1 MTKKF
6 DKVDVVIVGVGWAG
20 GIISAEMAKA
30 GKKVVALERGKHK
43 ERSDYIGVKDE
54 LKWDNRHQIMQNL
67 SSETITSRSNLDE
80 TALPVRTRA
89 NMQIGTDLGGGSVH
103 WAGATYRYWPYD
115 FEIRSKT
122 IERYGEDKIPK
133 DMNLQDWG
141 ITYEE
146 MEKYYDKWEK
156 TAGISGEQDPLA
168 PERKNEWPNPPL
180 KETAALKLFKDATTN
195 LGLNPFQIAAGNM
208 SKQYENPDGQTLN
221 ACMYCSFCTR
231 HGCDFS
237 AKADPLA
244 TVIPT
249 ALEHDNFELRTGAYV
264 RRVLYNE
271 NDSKAKG
278 VIYVDE
284 RTGAEFEQP
293 ADVVVLSAFSFTNN
307 RLLMLSNIGK
317 QYDPETREGVIGRN
331 FNGQYNSAF
340 KGARGFF
347 KDKRFNL
354 YMGAGALG
362 AAVNDYAADNF
373 DHSDLNFIGGGAIE
387 IRQYGDGAI
396 KSSNIVPKDSPRWG
410 KKYKEDSL
418 FYAYRSL
425 AIWYTATVMSYWH
438 NYLDLDP
445 TYKDEYGDP
454 LLRATYKL
462 TDQEKNIAKFGIE
475 KCHEIMEEMEADI
488 IEDGEVPEAFNHSY
502 TGGHYT
508 GGVVM
513 GDDPET
519 SAVNNYLQMWDVDN
533 LFVVGG
539 SAFPQ
544 FGSHHPTP
552 TIGALAYR
560 AAEGIEKYLERD
572 GGLLMKSKDK
582 SAGEKV

>member
-1 MTKKF
+1 MAKKL
-6 DKVDVVIVGVGWAG
+6 DKVDVVIVGVGWSG

-30 GKKVVALERGKHK
+30 GKKVVALERGDHK

-54 LKWDNRHQIMQNL
+54 LRFDNRYQIMQNL
-67 SSETITSRSNLDE
+67 SGETITSRNNLDE
-80 TALPVRTRA
+80 TALPVRTRT
-89 NMQIGTDLGGGSVH
+89 NMQVGTDLGGGSVH
-103 WAGATYRYWPYD
+103 WAGATYRYWPYE

-122 IERYGEDKIPK
+122 IERYGKDKIPE

-146 MEKYYDKWEK
+146 METYYDKWEK

-180 KETAALKLFKDATTN
+180 KETPSLKLFKDSAKN
-195 LGLNPFQIAAGNM
+195 LGLHPFQIAAGNM
-208 SKQYENPDGQTLN
+208 SQQYENPDGETLN

-231 HGCDFS
+231 NGCDFG
-237 AKADPLA
+237 AKSDPLA

-249 ALEHDNFELRTGAYV
+249 ALKHDNYELRTHAYV
-264 RRVLYNE
+264 RRVLYDDN
-271 NDSKAKG
+271 SGKAKG
-278 VIYVDE
+278 VMYVDE
-284 RTGAEFEQP
+284 KTGEEFEQP
-293 ADVVVLSAFSFTNN
+293 ADVVVLSGFAFTNN

-317 QYDPETREGVIGRN
+317 QYDPKTREGVIGRN

-340 KGARGFF
+340 NGAKGFF
-347 KDKRFNL
+347 ENKKFNL

-373 DHSDLNFIGGGAIE
+373 DHSDLDFIGGGAIE
-387 IRQYGDGAI
+387 LRQYGFGAI
-396 KSSNIVPKDSPRWG
+396 ASSENVPKDTPRWG
-410 KKYKEDSL
+410 KKFKNDSL
-418 FYAYRSL
+418 HYAYRTL
-425 AIWYTATVMSYWH
+425 QIWYTAITMSYWH

-454 LLRATYKL
+454 LLRATYKFG
-462 TDQEKNIAKFGIE
+462 DQERNIAKFGVE
-475 KCHEIMEEMEADI
+475 KCHEIMEEMGADI
-488 IEDGEVPEAFNHSY
+488 IEDDEVPEEFNHSF

-513 GDDPET
+513 GDDPNT

-544 FGSHHPTP
+544 FGGHHPTP

-560 AAEGIEKYLERD
+560 AAEGIEKYMND
-572 GGLLMKSKDK
+572 GGQLAEPKTS
-582 SAGEKV
+582 